1 MGRGKLKE
9 HDDGRKAFN
18 GPPLDRR
25 HRDPDRRCSAHTD
38 GRCRAPV
45 AAVPRP
51 VFILN
56 GIGYLTLLAALY
68 LPITRLVPY
77 RRAVRWTLIGYAAL
91 TILAWVAIG
100 ERTLLG
106 YSTTAGEVA
115 LIALLLIEG
124 RRMRSQGE
132 DGP

>member
-1 MGRGKLKE
+1 MR
-9 HDDGRKAFN
+9 
-18 GPPLDRR
+18 PCS
-25 HRDPDRRCSAHTD
+25 HRFTVTATCCDIVIRIGVAVLTLMVAVVHLSLLFPD
-38 GRCRAPV
+38 
-45 AAVPRP
+45 P

-68 LPITRLVPY
+68 LPVSRLVPH
-77 RRAVRWTLIGYAAL
+77 RRVVRWALVGYATL

>member
-1 MGRGKLKE
+1 MDARPSTVPHSTSDIVIRIGVAVLTLMAAIVHLSRL
-9 HDDGRKAFN
+9 F
-18 GPPLDRR
+18 
-25 HRDPDRRCSAHTD
+25 PD
-38 GRCRAPV
+38 
-45 AAVPRP
+45 P

-68 LPITRLVPY
+68 LPISRLVPY

-132 DGP
+132 EGP

>member
-1 MGRGKLKE
+1 MDVK
-9 HDDGRKAFN
+9 
-18 GPPLDRR
+18 P
-25 HRDPDRRCSAHTD
+25 S
-38 GRCRAPV
+38 RAPRLAADIAIRIGV
-45 AAVPRP
+45 VVLTLMAAVVHLSLLFPDP

-77 RRAVRWTLIGYAAL
+77 RRAMRWTLIGYAAL

-106 YSTTAGEVA
+106 YSTTAEEGA

>member
-1 MGRGKLKE
+1 MRM
-9 HDDGRKAFN
+9 DARPSTA
-18 GPPLDRR
+18 PLSTSDIVIRIGVAVLTLMVAVV
-25 HRDPDRRCSAHTD
+25 HLSLLFPD
-38 GRCRAPV
+38 
-45 AAVPRP
+45 P

-68 LPITRLVPY
+68 LPVSRLVPH
-77 RRAVRWTLIGYAAL
+77 RRVVRWALVGYATL

-124 RRMRSQGE
+124 RRMRSQSE
-132 DGP
+132 DGS

>member
-1 MGRGKLKE
+1 MDARPSTETLSTAGIVIRIGVAVLT
-9 HDDGRKAFN
+9 
-18 GPPLDRR
+18 LM
-25 HRDPDRRCSAHTD
+25 
-38 GRCRAPV
+38 
-45 AAVPRP
+45 AAVVHLLLLFPDP

-77 RRAVRWTLIGYAAL
+77 QRAVRWTLIGYAAL

-100 ERTLLG
+100 ERTPLG

>member
-1 MGRGKLKE
+1 MDARPST
-9 HDDGRKAFN
+9 A
-18 GPPLDRR
+18 PLSTSDIVIRIGVAVLTLMVAVV
-25 HRDPDRRCSAHTD
+25 HLSLLFPD
-38 GRCRAPV
+38 
-45 AAVPRP
+45 P

-68 LPITRLVPY
+68 LPVSRLVPH
-77 RRAVRWTLIGYAAL
+77 RRVVRWALLGYATL

-124 RRMRSQGE
+124 RRMRSQSE
-132 DGP
+132 DGS

>member
-1 MGRGKLKE
+1 MDVKPSTAPR
-9 HDDGRKAFN
+9 
-18 GPPLDRR
+18 
-25 HRDPDRRCSAHTD
+25 SASDMAIRIGVVALTLM
-38 GRCRAPV
+38 
-45 AAVPRP
+45 AAVVHLSLLFPDP

-68 LPITRLVPY
+68 LPVSRLVPH
-77 RRAVRWTLIGYAAL
+77 RRVVRWALVGYATL

-124 RRMRSQGE
+124 RRMRSQSE
-132 DGP
+132 DGS

>member
-1 MGRGKLKE
+1 MDARPSTVTLSTADIVIRIGVAVLTLMAAIV
-9 HDDGRKAFN
+9 HLSLLF
-18 GPPLDRR
+18 
-25 HRDPDRRCSAHTD
+25 PD
-38 GRCRAPV
+38 
-45 AAVPRP
+45 P

-68 LPITRLVPY
+68 LPITLLVPY
-77 RRAVRWTLIGYAAL
+77 QRAVRWTLIGYAAL

-100 ERTLLG
+100 ERTPLG

>member
-1 MGRGKLKE
+1 MDAR
-9 HDDGRKAFN
+9 
-18 GPPLDRR
+18 PSTVPLSTADIVIRIGV
-25 HRDPDRRCSAHTD
+25 AVLTLI
-38 GRCRAPV
+38 
-45 AAVPRP
+45 AAVVHLLLLFPDP

-77 RRAVRWTLIGYAAL
+77 QRAVRWTLIGYAAL

-100 ERTLLG
+100 ERTPLG

-124 RRMRSQGE
+124 RRMRLRGE
-132 DGP
+132 GGL